1 MFFFRNIFFHFGS
14 VVFDEQQQSEN
25 VCAEMS
31 NPAFFQEF
39 NKNFEFFMNF
49 YQFEFSLKIPG
60 GLRGTA
66 GRRLGTFNKA
76 LDSFIFNENY
86 SMQRNR

>member
-1 MFFFRNIFFHFGS
+1 
-14 VVFDEQQQSEN
+14 
-25 VCAEMS
+25 
-31 NPAFFQEF
+31 
-39 NKNFEFFMNF
+39 MNF

>member
-1 MFFFRNIFFHFGS
+1 MSSSRVKMCVPKCQIRRFFK
-14 VVFDEQQQSEN
+14 
-25 VCAEMS
+25 
-31 NPAFFQEF
+31 
-39 NKNFEFFMNF
+39 NKIFEFFMNF

-76 LDSFIFNENY
+76 LDSFIF
-86 SMQRNR
+86 MKITVQGAVNRLTFFNL

>member
-1 MFFFRNIFFHFGS
+1 
-14 VVFDEQQQSEN
+14 
-25 VCAEMS
+25 
-31 NPAFFQEF
+31 
-39 NKNFEFFMNF
+39 MNF

-76 LDSFIFNENY
+76 LDSFIFIKIQFR
-86 SMQRNR
+86 MQWID